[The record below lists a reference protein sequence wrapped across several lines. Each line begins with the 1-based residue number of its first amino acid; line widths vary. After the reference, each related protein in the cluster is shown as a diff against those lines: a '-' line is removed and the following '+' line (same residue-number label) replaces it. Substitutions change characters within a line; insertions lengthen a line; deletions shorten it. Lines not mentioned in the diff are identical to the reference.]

1 MPRWHYGCVSSEHS
15 PSEEASMLRS
25 NRALLTGLGLGVGL
39 MYFMDP
45 ERGRRRRA
53 LVRDKAAH
61 ATRICTGTVSAT
73 CADLAHR
80 SAGIFARARRLGRHD
95 PVDDD
100 VLVERV
106 RAKLGRLV
114 SYPHAINVKA
124 SDGCVHL
131 RGVILESEVPGLVR
145 TISRVSGVRDVV
157 NALDA
162 HPSAARIAALQGHAP
177 PKSTAT
183 AQHRG

>member
-1 MPRWHYGCVSSEHS
+1 
-15 PSEEASMLRS
+15 MLRS
-25 NRALLTGLGLGVGL
+25 NPFDSRRSLRAGRALLTGLGLGAGL

-53 LVRDKAAH
+53 LVRDKVTH
-61 ATRICTGTVSAT
+61 ATRACTGTMSAT

-80 SAGIFARARRLGRHD
+80 SAGLFARARRIGRRD
-95 PVDDD
+95 PVDDE

-183 AQHRG
+183 PHS

>member
-1 MPRWHYGCVSSEHS
+1 
-15 PSEEASMLRS
+15 MLRS
-25 NRALLTGLGLGVGL
+25 NRALLTGLGLGLGL

-53 LVRDKAAH
+53 LARDKVTH
-61 ATRICTGTVSAT
+61 TTRACAGTMSAVW
-73 CADLAHR
+73 ADLAHR
-80 SAGIFARARRLGRHD
+80 SAGLVARARRIGRRD

-114 SYPHAINVKA
+114 SYPHAIDVSA
-124 SDGCVHL
+124 IDGCVHL
-131 RGVILESEVPGLVR
+131 RGVALQSEVPGLVR
-145 TISRVSGVRDVV
+145 TISRVSGVRDVID
-157 NALDA
+157 ALDA
-162 HPSAARIAALQGHAP
+162 HPSAAKIAALQGHAP

-183 AQHRG
+183 ERRG

>member
-1 MPRWHYGCVSSEHS
+1 
-15 PSEEASMLRS
+15 MLRS

-53 LVRDKAAH
+53 LVRDKVTH
-61 ATRICTGTVSAT
+61 TTRACTGTMSAV

-80 SAGIFARARRLGRHD
+80 SAGLFARARRIGRRD

-114 SYPHAINVKA
+114 SYPHAISVNAIV
-124 SDGCVHL
+124 GCVHL
-131 RGVILESEVPGLVR
+131 RGVVLPSEAPGLVR
-145 TISRVSGVRDVV
+145 TISRIPGVRHVIDG
-157 NALDA
+157 LDA
-162 HPSAARIAALQGHAP
+162 HPSAERVSALQGHAS
-177 PKSTAT
+177 PKSAAT
-183 AQHRG
+183 AERRG